1 MKYNLNK
8 IPALCCLLLAAV
20 FMFSCEEDDNKKEW
34 GNTKVYMPQAAML
47 NGGLTNNNYP
57 VPLNN
62 NAATKNYKLDEA
74 NKILQVYL
82 GVYRSG
88 LQKLESYSVQVAADN
103 AATASYVA
111 GNANRI
117 ALPSDAYTLPDNATV
132 PDGER
137 ETIFYLTVD
146 LKKLGEDFLSKN
158 IVLIVGISNPSK
170 YELNESLSKTTV
182 IINGSFFLPNE

>member
-1 MKYNLNK
+1 MKYKLNK
-8 IPALCCLLLAAV
+8 IPTLCCLIFATV
-20 FMFSCEEDDNKKEW
+20 IMFSCEEDDNKKEW
-34 GNTKVYMPQAAML
+34 GNTKVYMPQAAIL
-47 NGGLTNNNYP
+47 NGGLTSNNYP

-62 NAATKNYKLDEA
+62 NASTKNYKLDEA
-74 NKILQVYL
+74 NKLLHVYL

-103 AATASYVA
+103 AATSAYVA

-117 ALPSDAYTLPDNATV
+117 ALPNDAYTLPDKVTV

-137 ETIFYLTVD
+137 EAVFHLTVD
-146 LKKLGEDFLSKN
+146 LKKLGADFLSRN
-158 IVLIVGISNPSK
+158 IVLVVGISNPSK

-182 IINGSFFLPNE
+182 IINGSFFLQ